1 LGLLTL
7 VIALNTMVKK
17 RGWPV
22 PPAILTMG
30 VSVAV
35 GALSTLLPEPAVRGF
50 RRLDEV
56 AAMQFLTVWL
66 APIIFAEGYAMRTKQ
81 FFDNIVRIVAHAFV
95 GTTVSAV
102 VVAFCV
108 RYVPAMLGSADQFS
122 LGECLAFGA
131 LISATDPVTTLAIF
145 KEQRMAENGLGHL
158 YYTVLGESVLN
169 DAVGIV
175 LFTMFSKLV
184 TDDKEIIGVGDVAE
198 IATEFT
204 MTFVGSMIIGLS
216 LGCLMPLVLKYTPLA
231 HKSSKPS
238 LGSPD
243 EAGTKGILD
252 DDSDDEDE
260 LEFNIPE
267 IGVAL
272 VLGMIPYLLAEA
284 CDLSGIVAIMFAG
297 MVARYYAHHNLTRET
312 RQIFL
317 PTVELVAQLCET
329 YVFIIL
335 GLGTFLFEGEYSL
348 PLILAAVLGC
358 LLGRAAHVYPLSAAV
373 NCCSKSERLLQ
384 NEQHMVCFA
393 GLRGAIAFICAF
405 SFPETSHL
413 QHRYDVIRTTTVI
426 VGFSLLGMGWPT
438 SAMMRWLDIKPQ
450 EAPPQCF
457 IVPPSAGS
465 GPRTPRFSHRRA
477 RSDTPFL
484 QDTEG
489 EQCQSPKGGG
499 GGVVGCFRRLDFS
512 LRRFLMTKDAIYE
525 VNHARFR
532 RLSRAPFSRSTTP
545 AAGSPLG
552 PSSHRPAK
560 SWGGQLDDDV
570 EGRDRASSAW
580 TRDSEDGDVEENEDV
595 GARRCQE
602 PQMLKEPLL
611 PAMRPAELP
620 AHGRA
625 ASD

>member
-1 LGLLTL
+1 
-7 VIALNTMVKK
+7 
-17 RGWPV
+17 
-22 PPAILTMG
+22 
-30 VSVAV
+30 
-35 GALSTLLPEPAVRGF
+35 
-50 RRLDEV
+50 
-56 AAMQFLTVWL
+56 VWL
-66 APIIFAEGYAMRTKQ
+66 APIIFAEGYAMRTRQ
-81 FFDNIVRIVAHAFV
+81 FFDNIVRVLAHAFV

-108 RYVPAMLGSADQFS
+108 RFVPAALGSADQFS

-184 TDDKEIIGVGDVAE
+184 TDEKDVLSIGDVAE

-204 MTFVGSMIIGLS
+204 VTFVGSMIIGLS

-231 HKSSKPS
+231 HTSSKTS

-243 EAGTKGILD
+243 EAGTKALLD
-252 DDSDDEDE
+252 DDSDGEDE
-260 LEFNIPE
+260 LEFNVPE

-317 PTVELVAQLCET
+317 PTVELFAQLCET

-335 GLGTFLFEGEYSL
+335 GLGTFLFEGNYSL
-348 PLILAAVLGC
+348 PLIFAAVLGC
-358 LLGRAAHVYPLSAAV
+358 LLGRAAHVYPLSAVV
-373 NCCSKSERLLQ
+373 NCCSKSEKLRM

-405 SFPETSHL
+405 SFPQTSHL

-426 VGFSLLGMGWPT
+426 VGLSLLGMGWPT
-438 SAMMRWLDIKPQ
+438 SAMMRLLDIRPP
-450 EAPPQCF
+450 EVPPQCF
-457 IVPPSAGS
+457 TASSAGS
-465 GPRTPRFSHRRA
+465 APRMTPRFSHRRS
-477 RSDTPFL
+477 RSDTPGL
-484 QDTEG
+484 QG
-489 EQCQSPKGGG
+489 A
-499 GGVVGCFRRLDFS
+499 VVG
-512 LRRFLMTKDAIYE
+512 
-525 VNHARFR
+525 
-532 RLSRAPFSRSTTP
+532 
-545 AAGSPLG
+545 
-552 PSSHRPAK
+552 
-560 SWGGQLDDDV
+560 
-570 EGRDRASSAW
+570 ASSAASAAW
-580 TRDSEDGDVEENEDV
+580 TS
-595 GARRCQE
+595 A
-602 PQMLKEPLL
+602 
-611 PAMRPAELP
+611 
-620 AHGRA
+620 
-625 ASD
+625 